1 MLDLKFIRENP
12 EIVKEGIRLKNEQG
26 DIDHLLNL
34 DRQRREIIFN
44 VEKMKKK
51 RNEISEQVAILKK
64 ANKDASGLIDKSR
77 EIAEEVKDLDQQ
89 LAQIQIKIRR
99 ELDRIPNMP
108 HASAPRGETSEA
120 NLQVATWGELPE
132 FDFEVKDHLMIGEYL
147 DILDFKRGGKI
158 SGSGFPVY
166 KGLGAR
172 LERALI
178 NFMLDLH
185 INEHSYTEIFPPFI
199 TNRESM
205 YSTGQLPKLEE
216 DMYCS
221 EKDDLFLIP
230 TAEVP
235 VTNLHRNEIIP
246 VEKLPLKYV
255 AYSACFR
262 REAGS
267 YGKETRGFLRVHQFN
282 KVELVNFTLP
292 EESYYYHEQ
301 ILVHATEVLKR
312 LELPYRVMSLATG
325 DLSFAAAKC
334 YDIETWS
341 PAEKKWLETSSVSN
355 FEAFQARRASIRF
368 RREKDKSLEFV
379 HTLNGS
385 GLATSRLMVSLLE
398 HYQTDEG
405 TIVIPTVL
413 RPYMGGLDIIKRNY
427 K

>member
-1 MLDLKFIRENP
+1 MLDIKFIRDNP
-12 EIVKEGIRLKNEQG
+12 ELVKKGSQLKNEKC
-26 DIDHLLNL
+26 DIDRLLEL
-34 DRQRREIIFN
+34 DTKRRQIIFE
-44 VEKMKKK
+44 VEQLKKE
-51 RNEISEQVAILKK
+51 RNENSNKVADLKK
-64 ANKDASGLIDKSR
+64 EKKDASDIIERTKQISS
-77 EIAEEVKDLDQQ
+77 EIKELDEKLGILQNN
-89 LAQIQIKIRR
+89 IRG
-99 ELDRIPNMP
+99 EMDRIPNMP
-108 HASAPRGETSEA
+108 HASTPEGKDSADNVEVKR
-120 NLQVATWGELPE
+120 WGEIPE
-132 FDFEVKDHLMIGEYL
+132 YDFDVLDHLELGERL
-147 DILDFKRGGKI
+147 DILDFKRGGKVT
-158 SGSGFPVY
+158 GSGFPVY

-185 INEHSYTEIFPPFI
+185 ITEHGYTEVFPPFLA
-199 TNRESM
+199 NRSSM

-216 DMYCS
+216 DMYFV

-235 VTNLHRNEIIP
+235 LTNLHRDEILP
-246 VEKLPLKYV
+246 VEDIPQKYV

-292 EESYYYHEQ
+292 EDSYEAHER
-301 ILVHATEVLKR
+301 ILSEATKI
-312 LELPYRVMSLATG
+312 LELLEIPYRVLTLSTG

-341 PAEKKWLETSSVSN
+341 PAENKWLEASSVSN
-355 FEAFQARRASIRF
+355 FEDFQARRANIRF
-368 RREKDKSLEFV
+368 KRNRDKPPEFV

-398 HYQTDEG
+398 INQTDEG
-405 TIVIPTVL
+405 TILIPKIIQ
-413 RPYMGGLDIIKRNY
+413 PYMNNLDCIKRTY
-427 K
+427 